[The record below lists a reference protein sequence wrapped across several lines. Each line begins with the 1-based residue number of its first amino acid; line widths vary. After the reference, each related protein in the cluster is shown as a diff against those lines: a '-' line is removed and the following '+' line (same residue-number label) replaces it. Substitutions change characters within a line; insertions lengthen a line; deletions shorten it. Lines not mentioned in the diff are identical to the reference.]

1 MIGADGGGGEAIP
14 GLSLLSSSV
23 LGLVIILALF
33 GWVWFKPAV
42 EELKER
48 ALKAEKQR
56 DDLIKTYEDEIIPVL
71 REVQMVLLP
80 TMLEAKTVLL
90 DVKKEMEMQARE
102 RQQGR

>member
-1 MIGADGGGGEAIP
+1 MIAADGSGGGEAIP

-48 ALKAEKQR
+48 AIRAERQR
-56 DDLIKTYEDEIIPVL
+56 DDLITTYEHEIIPVL
-71 REVQMVLLP
+71 REVQALLLP
-80 TMLEAKTVLL
+80 TLVDTKAVLVE
-90 DVKKEMEMQARE
+90 VKKEQELRE
-102 RQQGR
+102 RQERKG

>member
-1 MIGADGGGGEAIP
+1 MIGAEGGGSEAIP

-48 ALKAEKQR
+48 AEKAERQR

-71 REVQMVLLP
+71 RDVSEQVLPTLADTKVVLLAVRR
-80 TMLEAKTVLL
+80 EQ
-90 DVKKEMEMQARE
+90 EIQE
-102 RQQGR
+102 RQDRR

>member
-23 LGLVIILALF
+23 LGIVIILALF

-48 ALKAEKQR
+48 ASRAERQR
-56 DDLIKTYEDEIIPVL
+56 DELIKTYEDEIIPVL
-71 REVQMVLLP
+71 RQVSEQFLPTLVDTKDVLLAVRR
-80 TMLEAKTVLL
+80 EQ
-90 DVKKEMEMQARE
+90 EIQE
-102 RQQGR
+102 RQDRR